1 MTGILIVTK
10 TQDIVEKEIVIC
22 EKEDARDIMEGKY
35 YMKLY
40 EDKVVDYYL
49 DEEFAY
55 IKQADGTEFMIE
67 IISNIWKY

>member
-49 DEEFAY
+49 GEGSAY
-55 IKQADGTEFMIE
+55 IKQVDGMEFMIE